1 MIAPFILFSLVGL
14 GFFYLQNLVF
24 FPHVRLDL
32 LDLLIF
38 FVGLRPSLSLSL
50 SLALMLGLLQDSYAA
65 TPLGLHLGASLVL
78 VASARFFRRRL
89 VLQRIGSQVLATLG
103 ALILQEVWFQ
113 VIIVVLRFQSPL
125 TRDLITYR
133 GLEILA
139 TAALAPLMYQLVRG
153 LERLLRLLGWLP
165 LRDLTPFKP
174 SA

>member
-24 FPHVRLDL
+24 FPHVRLDF